1 MGLGETIVDLLS
13 KKWDQ
18 ESMFFCFGYT
28 FFYFYNFPV
37 KSDFNII

>member
-28 FFYFYNFPV
+28 FFFYNFPV
-37 KSDFNII
+37 KSNFNII